1 MDYLKL
7 KAFVVNHNT
16 RGKYKFIDNRKNYRK
31 LCLYLIGYKEYLWQD
46 VVPRFVK
53 FLPDDVDVCLISS
66 GKYIET
72 VAKMAEKYNWSY
84 LSTKKNILLS
94 SSKASIVYSHKPYF
108 PTKSS
113 W

>member
-66 GKYIET
+66 GNVRNSLY
-72 VAKMAEKYNWSY
+72 
-84 LSTKKNILLS
+84 S
-94 SSKASIVYSHKPYF
+94 SAIYSSAALF
-108 PTKSS
+108 VQ
-113 W
+113 